1 MIRSFLLFREVIV
14 IENKSIIL
22 HAKTKL
28 LFKLR
33 VLLIRFQYFF
43 NQELAQRSYEKLFTD
58 LKQNIDKYI
67 KVVTKK

>member
-14 IENKSIIL
+14 IENKSITL
-22 HAKTKL
+22 YAKTKL